1 MTTVLNAVT
10 FAATPAMN
18 AAISATIAIPS
29 IPWGKNWAIRCGIAV
44 LYWTERFLPTPR
56 PWTVATAIRPGR
68 MMIAGRKI
76 FGYAAISGVR
86 RAADRFLAD
95 RARCT
100 SAKFVVQ

>member
-1 MTTVLNAVT
+1 
-10 FAATPAMN
+10 
-18 AAISATIAIPS
+18 
-29 IPWGKNWAIRCGIAV
+29 
-44 LYWTERFLPTPR
+44 
-56 PWTVATAIRPGR
+56 

-100 SAKFVVQ
+100 SAKFVVQYPKLTTKPRPNTTPIQFAFSGLVS